1 MPAVEYTSTARQSP
15 LPSAAVARPDQTRAQ
30 ASMISLMLTHL
41 FKVGGT
47 RNQRELYFLLKDI
60 TVSVRVRRGST
71 AEELE

>member
-1 MPAVEYTSTARQSP
+1 
-15 LPSAAVARPDQTRAQ
+15 
-30 ASMISLMLTHL
+30 MISFMLTHL